1 VLCLLVRL
9 NVIRL
14 GLEILSSMNAAHLPS
29 VSPVSCVSEPGLRYG
44 RRGAAVSVTGGAAG
58 MSLRFWFS
66 RTEVLRMEARWRGF
80 GVRES
85 SANGRAGA
93 LAVRHRELL
102 VTTNWR
108 DVDVA
113 ELRALLTGTSQNCD
127 QFPKLDPDG
136 SVSEVCPVKL
146 KRAVQHS
153 FIVVAMYVR
162 GELEE
167 DYFPDRP
174 EDDTPPRLKRTLVA
188 FGRATSDR
196 ALTASIHDLAVAPAL
211 QGQGIGRRLMHR
223 IVREICRYGI
233 SDISVMANRE
243 TRPFFRACGFGSD
256 VLGSTAMM
264 YTAAEDCSDAESSM
278 LLVPPPLQESWTL
291 DAAEARRK
299 EVVKNVSSA

>member
-1 VLCLLVRL
+1 
-9 NVIRL
+9 
-14 GLEILSSMNAAHLPS
+14 MNAAH
-29 VSPVSCVSEPGLRYG
+29 VAVVAPVSCVSESQSRYG
-44 RRGAAVSVTGGAAG
+44 AVSVTGVAGAG
-58 MSLRFWFS
+58 SRGCGDGVTRLRFS
-66 RTEVLRMEARWRGF
+66 GREVWGVEARWRGF
-80 GVRES
+80 GGLDG
-85 SANGRAGA
+85 SAPWPSRGTGRAGA

-108 DVDVA
+108 DVEIA
-113 ELRALLTGTSQNCD
+113 ELRALLTGTVQNCD
-127 QFPKLDPDG
+127 QFPKLNPDG
-136 SVSEVCPVKL
+136 SIPEVSPVKL
-146 KRAVQHS
+146 KRAIQHS

-167 DYFPDRP
+167 DYFPGRP
-174 EDDTPPRLKRTLVA
+174 EDDTPSRLKRTLVA

-196 ALTASIHDLAVAPAL
+196 ALTASIHDLAVAPSL
-211 QGQGIGRRLMHR
+211 QGQGIGRRLVQR

-243 TRPFFRACGFGSD
+243 IRPFFRACGFGSD
-256 VLGSTAMM
+256 ILGSTAMM

-291 DAAEARRK
+291 GAAEARRK